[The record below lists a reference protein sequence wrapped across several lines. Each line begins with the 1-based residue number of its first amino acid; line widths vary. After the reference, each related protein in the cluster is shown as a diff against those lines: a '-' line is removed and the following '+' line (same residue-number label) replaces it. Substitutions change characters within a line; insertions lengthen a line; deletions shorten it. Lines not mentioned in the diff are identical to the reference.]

1 MCIVCNGDF
10 DTKKDM
16 HSFQLCF
23 FAGILP
29 PHQGS
34 HDFVLKQRKQQYEDL
49 HEALVAM
56 QRITASTHQSEVFLK
71 MFLVE
76 EGLLP
81 FEEAKMVIYNGESTG
96 CKDPHS
102 RPH

>member
-1 MCIVCNGDF
+1 MCC
-10 DTKKDM
+10 T
-16 HSFQLCF
+16 

-29 PHQGS
+29 PHQAS
-34 HDFVLKQRKQQYEDL
+34 HDFVMAQRRQQYSDL

-56 QRITASTHQSEVFLK
+56 SRITHSTHQSEVFLK

-81 FEEAKMVIYNGESTG
+81 FDEAKMVSVG
-96 CKDPHS
+96 
-102 RPH
+102 